1 MALVAEVELGLVV
14 AEFWSEDTEEEA
26 LVVEAWLEE
35 ARVDVTI
42 EDVAE
47 EDFIIALVE
56 VLERV
61 LLGIVE
67 AELLPEASMAA

>member
-1 MALVAEVELGLVV
+1 MALVEEVELGLVV
-14 AEFWSEDTEEEA
+14 AEFWMEDTEEEA

-35 ARVDVTI
+35 AEVDVTI